1 MIGGGGG
8 PKEIF
13 QDFGLNWDKT
23 KYLNSLHEQK
33 LRKDLIQRVSIF
45 PCRLSS
51 TLLNNDAQQTWEDPP
66 SAFYHVLCLAPL
78 FPPLPPLRSR
88 QPGRQWGPGAGSRH
102 GRLAVPS
109 SVTAGTPTVH
119 GSAFISFG
127 LGCPQPGAWAP
138 IAGCPCRGCGRW
150 KRIYPYFS

>member
-1 MIGGGGG
+1 MLIVCHREQAQTSPALQRVLGYPATISTPSRQGKIIPIRNDWGGGG

-51 TLLNNDAQQTWEDPP
+51 TLLNNDAQQT
-66 SAFYHVLCLAPL
+66 
-78 FPPLPPLRSR
+78 
-88 QPGRQWGPGAGSRH
+88 
-102 GRLAVPS
+102 
-109 SVTAGTPTVH
+109 
-119 GSAFISFG
+119 
-127 LGCPQPGAWAP
+127 
-138 IAGCPCRGCGRW
+138 
-150 KRIYPYFS
+150 